1 MSKSTVGMSKAST
14 ATVRRSPVRDT
25 AASAGGL
32 RVHAETL
39 TVESAE
45 RVELHDVTDRVM
57 ALVHGT
63 GVREG
68 FVNVWSMHTTCAV
81 VINEH
86 QRALFSDM
94 KRFLEEVVAKDAEW
108 LHNDPRHSD
117 CDRANADSHLRAM
130 LLGHSLTLQITGG
143 EVVLGQWQ
151 RILVAELDGPR
162 ERTLRVQVMGLA

>member
-1 MSKSTVGMSKAST
+1 MSESKVGMSKSST

-32 RVHAETL
+32 LVHGETL
-39 TVESAE
+39 TVQSTA
-45 RVELHDVTDRVM
+45 RIDLHDVTDRVM
-57 ALVHGT
+57 ALVHGA

-81 VINEH
+81 LINEH
-86 QRALFSDM
+86 QRALVADM
-94 KRFLEEVVAKDAEW
+94 KRFLEEIVEKDAEW

-117 CDRANADSHLRAM
+117 CDRSNADSHLRAM
-130 LLGHSLTLQITGG
+130 LLGHSLTLQISGG

-162 ERTLRVQVMGLA
+162 ARTLRVQVMGVA